1 MDKKE
6 NVTNGNSVWEDFK
19 HWHKGFSRSKAAK
32 YRGKDREFL
41 EILRKELS
49 IINNKIMRKNDRLPN
64 VIFMSPK
71 VSELIESLTTE
82 DVVLFE
88 TEANGISVKNA
99 SLSDS
104 DMDKTSE
111 YRNIVQLWHPARE
124 QPHCIGSLL
133 CWRLGGTFF
142 VHEHYDHNEQN
153 WRMFISE
160 YEVQRYCYIGNL
172 EPTYPFD

>member
-1 MDKKE
+1 ME
-6 NVTNGNSVWEDFK
+6 
-19 HWHKGFSRSKAAK
+19 
-32 YRGKDREFL
+32 
-41 EILRKELS
+41 
-49 IINNKIMRKNDRLPN
+49 RKNRLPN
-64 VIFMSPK
+64 VILMSPK
-71 VSELIESLTTE
+71 VSELMENLTTE
-82 DVVLFE
+82 DAVCLA
-88 TEANGISVKNA
+88 TEAKGLNVKNA

-104 DMDKTSE
+104 DMDETSE

-124 QPHCIGSLL
+124 KPHCIGSLL

-172 EPTYPFD
+172 EPTRSFD

>member
-1 MDKKE
+1 MEKQ
-6 NVTNGNSVWEDFK
+6 N
-19 HWHKGFSRSKAAK
+19 
-32 YRGKDREFL
+32 
-41 EILRKELS
+41 
-49 IINNKIMRKNDRLPN
+49 RLPN
-64 VIFMSPK
+64 VIFMSQK
-71 VSELIESLTTE
+71 ASELIGIQTTE
-82 DVVLFE
+82 DVICLE
-88 TEANGISVKNA
+88 TEANSFNVNNA
-99 SLSDS
+99 SLSDA
-104 DMDKTSE
+104 DTDQAAE

-172 EPTYPFD
+172 EPTCSFD

>member
-1 MDKKE
+1 MEKQ
-6 NVTNGNSVWEDFK
+6 N
-19 HWHKGFSRSKAAK
+19 
-32 YRGKDREFL
+32 
-41 EILRKELS
+41 
-49 IINNKIMRKNDRLPN
+49 RLPN
-64 VIFMSPK
+64 VIFMSQMA
-71 VSELIESLTTE
+71 SELIESQTTE
-82 DVVLFE
+82 DVVCIE
-88 TEANGISVKNA
+88 TEAHGFNANNA

-104 DMDKTSE
+104 DTDPSAE

-160 YEVQRYCYIGNL
+160 YEVQRYCYIANL
-172 EPTYPFD
+172 EPDSFFD

>member
-1 MDKKE
+1 
-6 NVTNGNSVWEDFK
+6 
-19 HWHKGFSRSKAAK
+19 
-32 YRGKDREFL
+32 
-41 EILRKELS
+41 
-49 IINNKIMRKNDRLPN
+49 
-64 VIFMSPK
+64 MSQMA
-71 VSELIESLTTE
+71 SELIESQTTE
-82 DVVLFE
+82 DVVCLE
-88 TEANGISVKNA
+88 TEAKGFNANNA

-104 DMDKTSE
+104 DTDPSAE

-160 YEVQRYCYIGNL
+160 YEVQRYCYIANL
-172 EPTYPFD
+172 EPDSFFD

>member
-1 MDKKE
+1 MEIE
-6 NVTNGNSVWEDFK
+6 N
-19 HWHKGFSRSKAAK
+19 
-32 YRGKDREFL
+32 
-41 EILRKELS
+41 
-49 IINNKIMRKNDRLPN
+49 RLPN

-82 DVVLFE
+82 DVVCFE

-111 YRNIVQLWHPARE
+111 YHNIVQLWHSAWE
-124 QPHCIGSLL
+124 QPHCIGLLL
-133 CWRLGGTFF
+133 CWRLGDTFF

-153 WRMFISE
+153 WRMFISK
-160 YEVQRYCYIGNL
+160 YEVLRYCYIGNL
-172 EPTYPFD
+172 VPASFF